1 MSDFIHENFMLQ
13 TATAERLYH
22 EHANKQPIIDY
33 HCHLDPKQIA
43 EDHRFRS
50 ITELWLGGDHY
61 KWRLLRTNG
70 VDEKYITG
78 DASDWEKF
86 EKWAETVPYTMRNP
100 MYHWVHLELKRV
112 FGIDTLLKPETA
124 REIYDKANEM
134 LRQPEFSARG
144 LMRRFGVEVVCTT
157 DDPIDSLQYHEQ
169 IKESGFEIKVLPTWR
184 PDKSMAVES
193 GNVFRDY
200 LRQLEEAC
208 GVKIGN
214 VSDYLKAIRQRHDYF
229 QSHGCKLADH
239 GINNFFATPSTEDEI
254 TAIFNKVVIEEKELS
269 PEEVLKFKSRM
280 LHENALLNHEKGWVQ
295 QYHYGAIRNNNSRM
309 FNELGPDTGYD
320 SINDGTDVAATMAR
334 FFNNLEKEDKLAKSI
349 IYNLN
354 PNDNYLVATM
364 IGNFQDGSVP
374 GKIQFGSGW
383 WFLDQKDGMEDQMN
397 VLSTQGMLSRFV
409 GMLTDSR
416 SFVSY
421 IRHEYFRRI
430 LCNLI
435 GNDVENGLLPES
447 EIDFL
452 GEMVENICYN
462 NARDYF
468 GF

>member
-112 FGIDTLLKPETA
+112 FGINTLLKPETA

-144 LMRRFGVEVVCTT
+144 LMRRFRVEVVCTT
-157 DDPIDSLQYHEQ
+157 DDPIDSLQYHKQ

-184 PDKSMAVES
+184 PDKSMAVEN
-193 GNVFRDY
+193 GKIFRDY
-200 LRQLEEAC
+200 LHELEEVC

-254 TAIFNKVVIEEKELS
+254 AAIFNKVVIEEKELS

-309 FNELGPDTGYD
+309 FNQLGPDTGYD

-334 FFNNLEKEDKLAKSI
+334 FFDNLEKEDKLAKSI

-447 EIDFL
+447 EIEFL